1 MKLKPRGA
9 IGPHEPFLS
18 VEKEITMRNE
28 SPDTN
33 KRNNDPLPA
42 QQPVSTDEK
51 KHKKLGEDEDTKNS
65 GFRSTRIR
73 ESEKRTQDSGDPSI
87 P

>member
-1 MKLKPRGA
+1 MTGCGHWATPTFSA
-9 IGPHEPFLS
+9 F
-18 VEKEITMRNE
+18 EKETTMRNE
-28 SPDTN
+28 STATN
-33 KRNNDPLPA
+33 KPKNNPVPPA
-42 QQPVSTDEK
+42 QQPNSGAE
-51 KHKKLGEDEDTKNS
+51 KHKKLGEDDDTRNT